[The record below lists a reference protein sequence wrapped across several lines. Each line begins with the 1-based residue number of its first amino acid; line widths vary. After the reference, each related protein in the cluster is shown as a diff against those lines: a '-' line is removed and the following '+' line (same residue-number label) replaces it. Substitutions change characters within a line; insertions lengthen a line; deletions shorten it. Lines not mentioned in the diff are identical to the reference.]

1 MVDLSTQYMGL
12 KLRNP
17 LIAGSSGLTFKLDH
31 LKEME
36 EKGIGAVVLKSIFE
50 EQIEMQ
56 AQQLFKQA
64 STAFDYTEAYDY
76 ITNYSSSQAVDEYL
90 TLIRKA
96 KENLSI
102 PVIAS
107 INCYSLSQWV
117 SYVKEIEKA
126 GADGIELNI
135 FILPSD
141 PNLLAVEIEKQ
152 YYNIIDKVLEETQ
165 LPVAVKLGYYFT
177 DLARFVTQLSWKK
190 IKGLVLFNRTY
201 SPDIDIENMQVV
213 AANPF
218 STSHDVVLP
227 LRWIALLSDRVQCD
241 FCASTGVHKVEDA
254 IKLILAGAKAVQL
267 VSVLYQEG
275 TEVIPTILKDMQTWM
290 ERHNFSKISDF
301 RGKLSYHSS
310 TNPAVYERIQFM
322 KYFSGIE

>member
-31 LKEME
+31 LKEMG

-76 ITNYSSSQAVDEYL
+76 ITNYSSLQALDEYL

-135 FILPSD
+135 FILPSLFFNHPFITLKRVDFPD
-141 PNLLAVEIEKQ
+141 PLGPSI
-152 YYNIIDKVLEETQ
+152 
-165 LPVAVKLGYYFT
+165 VAKHE
-177 DLARFVTQLSWKK
+177 Q
-190 IKGLVLFNRTY
+190 
-201 SPDIDIENMQVV
+201 
-213 AANPF
+213 
-218 STSHDVVLP
+218 
-227 LRWIALLSDRVQCD
+227 
-241 FCASTGVHKVEDA
+241 
-254 IKLILAGAKAVQL
+254 
-267 VSVLYQEG
+267 
-275 TEVIPTILKDMQTWM
+275 
-290 ERHNFSKISDF
+290 
-301 RGKLSYHSS
+301 
-310 TNPAVYERIQFM
+310 
-322 KYFSGIE
+322 GIEMVISFKTNSLL